1 MTSRLLNLVFNTHR
15 KGIILPFLCLFIHP
29 LLFGQTT
36 VPTTQTPAGQ
46 AVSAPNDTLYLD
58 ITQDLSTQLLPFEEI
73 YKLALARSPLIRL
86 ENESII
92 TQNADY
98 KLSKIQILESATGFT
113 NYSFGN
119 QAILSNTS
127 FGADA
132 LGQIANGYRTG
143 VGLQI
148 SLYDLFGRGHK
159 IRQAR
164 ANYQSAVIKKEIA
177 ELQLKKDLVTIYQD
191 LMTSQRVL
199 KIRIQDE
206 QAAFAVYRI
215 AEADS
220 QQGRIDPKSM
230 ATASNGYAQTKSIA
244 EQARGEFLKN
254 VFYLEATVGVP
265 IQQLKRK

>member
-1 MTSRLLNLVFNTHR
+1 MISRLLNLVNRTHR
-15 KGIILPFLCLFIHP
+15 KVIILPFCCLFIP
-29 LLFGQTT
+29 SLLYGQNT
-36 VPTTQTPAGQ
+36 VSNTSAPANQ
-46 AVSAPNDTLYLD
+46 AVSVSNDTLYLD
-58 ITQDLSTQLLPFEEI
+58 ITQDLSTQLLPFEDLFKI
-73 YKLALARSPLIRL
+73 AVAKSPLVRY
-86 ENESII
+86 EDEVI
-92 TQNADY
+92 TTQSADY
-98 KLSKIQILESATGFT
+98 KLSKILILQTATGFT

-119 QAILSNTS
+119 QSILSNTS

-148 SLYDLFGRGHK
+148 SLYDLFSRNHK

-164 ANYQSAVIKKEIA
+164 ANYQSALIKKETV
-177 ELQLKKDLVTIYQD
+177 ELQLKKDLITIYQD

-220 QQGRIDPKSM
+220 QAGRLDPKSM
-230 ATASNGYAQTKSIA
+230 ATASNGYAQTKSIS
-244 EQARGEFLKN
+244 EQAKGEFLKN

>member
-1 MTSRLLNLVFNTHR
+1 MTSRLLKLVSSAYQ
-15 KGIILPFLCLFIHP
+15 KGIILPICCLFIP
-29 LLFGQTT
+29 TLLYGQNPALVTK
-36 VPTTQTPAGQ
+36 TPANQ
-46 AVSAPNDTLYLD
+46 PASVSNDTLYLD

-73 YKLALARSPLIRL
+73 YKLALTKSPLIRL
-86 ENESII
+86 ENEAII
-92 TQNADY
+92 TQNAEY
-98 KLSKIQILESATGFT
+98 KLSKILILQTATGFT

-119 QAILSNTS
+119 QSILSNTS

-143 VGLQI
+143 IGLQI
-148 SLYDLFGRGHK
+148 SLYDLFSRNTK

-164 ANYQSAVIKKEIA
+164 ANYQSALIRKELV
-177 ELQLKKDLVTIYQD
+177 ELQLKKDLVTTYQD

-215 AEADS
+215 AESDS
-220 QQGRIDPKSM
+220 QQGRLDPKSM

-244 EQARGEFLKN
+244 EQAKGEFLKN
-254 VFYLEATVGVP
+254 VFYFEATVGVP

>member
-1 MTSRLLNLVFNTHR
+1 MQLSF
-15 KGIILPFLCLFIHP
+15 FCLFISP
-29 LLFGQTT
+29 VLYGQNT
-36 VPTTQTPAGQ
+36 
-46 AVSAPNDTLYLD
+46 VSASKTPGQQPVASSNDTLYLD

-73 YKLALARSPLIRL
+73 FQIAVAKSPTIRY
-86 ENESII
+86 ENEII
-92 TQNADY
+92 VTQNADY
-98 KLSKIQILESATGFT
+98 KLSKILILQTATGFT

-143 VGLQI
+143 VGLQL
-148 SLYDLFGRGHK
+148 SLYDIFSRNHK

-164 ANYQSAVIKKEIA
+164 ATYQAALIKREAV
-177 ELQLKKDLVTIYQD
+177 ELELKKDLITIYQD
-191 LMTSQRVL
+191 LMTSQRIL

-206 QAAFAVYRI
+206 QASYAVYRI

-220 QQGRIDPKSM
+220 QMGRLDPKSM
-230 ATASNGYAQTKSIA
+230 ATASNEYAQTKSIT
-244 EQARGEFLKN
+244 EQAKGEFLKN

-265 IQQLKRK
+265 IQQLKRKP